1 MKKYISI
8 LIVLFLIGS
17 CSDFLD
23 TEPLTSKVNTNF
35 YQSHEDVNQALL
47 GIYSVINPGTS
58 HLHSFFISELLSDD
72 RFAGGG
78 GVDAAVHAISEFKN
92 FSNDMYLYPWQQNYR
107 GIFRA
112 NMLLESFDQVTNWV
126 SETQKNKYLGEA
138 HFMRAYYYF
147 DLARMFGTVP
157 LVLETI
163 PQNLP
168 KATPEELFAQ
178 IASDFLIA
186 IEKLPATP
194 YSSSDI
200 GRATKWAA
208 QGMLARVF
216 LYYTGVYG
224 KTEISLP
231 ETGTLTKAEV
241 ISYVDDCIANSGHEL
256 VGDFRNLWPYSYAD
270 NYSYTTENN
279 LSWVGEEGGNK
290 ENLFSIRFGS
300 FGGSSRNTI
309 VLFFGV
315 RMQNNNPFGYGW
327 GAGPVNPQLWDSWD
341 DADLRKKGSIC
352 DVTSEDIGYIS
363 SSDQYHESYLWQ
375 KKYMPININKDGK
388 QQSMFT
394 FLYGTPATNM
404 DCNAQEIV
412 LMRFADVYLMGAEL
426 GSSKA
431 QEYLDIVRARV
442 NLPSVP
448 VTLDNIKKERRLELA
463 FEGVRY
469 YDLMR
474 WGELE
479 SAFSKVKNIPLEN
492 EGKPVEYSAIYRPE
506 TKGYLPI
513 PESQVLLSDGVL
525 KQNEG
530 W

>member
-1 MKKYISI
+1 
-8 LIVLFLIGS
+8 
-17 CSDFLD
+17 
-23 TEPLTSKVNTNF
+23 
-35 YQSHEDVNQALL
+35 
-47 GIYSVINPGTS
+47 
-58 HLHSFFISELLSDD
+58 
-72 RFAGGG
+72 
-78 GVDAAVHAISEFKN
+78 
-92 FSNDMYLYPWQQNYR
+92 
-107 GIFRA
+107 
-112 NMLLESFDQVTNWV
+112 
-126 SETQKNKYLGEA
+126 
-138 HFMRAYYYF
+138 
-147 DLARMFGTVP
+147 
-157 LVLETI
+157 
-163 PQNLP
+163 
-168 KATPEELFAQ
+168 
-178 IASDFLIA
+178 
-186 IEKLPATP
+186 
-194 YSSSDI
+194 
-200 GRATKWAA
+200 
-208 QGMLARVF
+208 
-216 LYYTGVYG
+216 
-224 KTEISLP
+224 
-231 ETGTLTKAEV
+231 
-241 ISYVDDCIANSGHEL
+241 
-256 VGDFRNLWPYSYAD
+256 
-270 NYSYTTENN
+270 
-279 LSWVGEEGGNK
+279 
-290 ENLFSIRFGS
+290 
-300 FGGSSRNTI
+300 
-309 VLFFGV
+309 
-315 RMQNNNPFGYGW
+315 
-327 GAGPVNPQLWDSWD
+327 
-341 DADLRKKGSIC
+341 
-352 DVTSEDIGYIS
+352 
-363 SSDQYHESYLWQ
+363 
-375 KKYMPININKDGK
+375 MPININKDGK

>member
-1 MKKYISI
+1 
-8 LIVLFLIGS
+8 
-17 CSDFLD
+17 
-23 TEPLTSKVNTNF
+23 
-35 YQSHEDVNQALL
+35 
-47 GIYSVINPGTS
+47 
-58 HLHSFFISELLSDD
+58 
-72 RFAGGG
+72 
-78 GVDAAVHAISEFKN
+78 
-92 FSNDMYLYPWQQNYR
+92 
-107 GIFRA
+107 
-112 NMLLESFDQVTNWV
+112 
-126 SETQKNKYLGEA
+126 
-138 HFMRAYYYF
+138 
-147 DLARMFGTVP
+147 
-157 LVLETI
+157 
-163 PQNLP
+163 
-168 KATPEELFAQ
+168 
-178 IASDFLIA
+178 
-186 IEKLPATP
+186 
-194 YSSSDI
+194 
-200 GRATKWAA
+200 
-208 QGMLARVF
+208 MLARVF